1 MSRLTTRMSIM
12 GRKHDIEGGQA
23 YHWKEKLKGY
33 DYSLIEEVVDKLGDL
48 EDIEE
53 EMGCPIE
60 VLFKAMKQGLFYKGY
75 SGDIKEFMPDGSQFI
90 APDLPNEGLLL
101 LHVSAYEDC
110 IIIEK
115 GLALNGYGT
124 EWALTKEEL
133 Q

>member
-1 MSRLTTRMSIM
+1 MKRLTNKYFSINPPRSI
-12 GRKHDIEGGQA
+12 RKCRQDFYVTIE
-23 YHWKEKLKGY
+23 
-33 DYSLIEEVVDKLGDL
+33 DKLRRL

-53 EMGCPIE
+53 DIGCPIE
-60 VLFKAMKQGLFYKGY
+60 TLFKAMKQGLFYKEY

-115 GLALNGYGT
+115 GFALNGYGT

-133 Q
+133 EK